1 MRRSILRH
9 PLLTKE
15 GAGGGQ
21 RETSKRNLTLTLSLV
36 RRGKQSTL
44 LASLACLLTS
54 GGCAP
59 AAKPVALLQPS
70 PAESYTLTAGDVLA
84 VKFYRNPELNEEELA
99 IRPDGHI
106 SMQLID
112 DVRAAGLTPA
122 ALSAELS
129 RRYDPELQDARVN
142 VIVKTF
148 ANNRVFVSG
157 EVGKQGVVELGPGL
171 TLYQAIQQAGGFLKT
186 ANRKQVVLIRRRSD
200 IAADGYAV
208 DLRDVESGAQP
219 LDDVP
224 LAARD
229 IVVVPRSMIAN
240 VNIFVEQYVRN
251 NLPVQNVGLGFPF

>member
-1 MRRSILRH
+1 MDHLHKSPWVSH
-9 PLLTKE
+9 F
-15 GAGGGQ
+15 Q
-21 RETSKRNLTLTLSLV
+21 RGR
-36 RRGKQSTL
+36 
-44 LASLACLLTS
+44 LLTS
-54 GGCAP
+54 AVLLLAGGGCAP
-59 AAKPVALLQPS
+59 AAQPVALLQPP
-70 PAESYTLTAGDVLA
+70 PAESYRLTAGDVLA
-84 VKFYRNPELNEEELA
+84 IKFYRNPELNEDELA

-106 SMQLID
+106 SLQLID

-122 ALSAELS
+122 ALSRELS
-129 RRYDPELQDARVN
+129 QRYDAELQDARVN

-157 EVGKQGVVELGPGL
+157 EVGRQGVQDLGAGL

-186 ANRKQVVLIRRRSD
+186 ANRKQVVLIRRTDAS
-200 IAADGYAV
+200 AADGYAV

-219 LDDVP
+219 QDDVP

-229 IVVVPRSMIAN
+229 IIVVPRSVIAN

>member
-1 MRRSILRH
+1 MSRFWVLGVGCRSRAARRALIASVVL
-9 PLLTKE
+9 
-15 GAGGGQ
+15 
-21 RETSKRNLTLTLSLV
+21 
-36 RRGKQSTL
+36 L
-44 LASLACLLTS
+44 LAS
-54 GGCAP
+54 GGCGP
-59 AAKPVALLQPS
+59 TAKPVALLQPP
-70 PAESYTLTAGDVLA
+70 PAESYTLAAGDVLA
-84 VKFYRNPELNEEELA
+84 IKFYRNPELNEEELA

-122 ALSAELS
+122 ALSTELA

-157 EVGKQGVVELGPGL
+157 EVGKQGVVDLGPGL

-186 ANRKQVVLIRRRSD
+186 ANRKQVVLIRRHGDS
-200 IAADGYAV
+200 AADGYAV
-208 DLRDVESGAQP
+208 DLRDVESGLQP

-229 IVVVPRSMIAN
+229 IVVVPRSVIAN
-240 VNIFVEQYVRN
+240 VNVFVEQYIRN
-251 NLPVQNVGLGFPF
+251 NLPVQNVGLGFPL